1 MFPETVIASF
11 TSTVAYDV
19 VVNADMLKDASG
31 GSGVIKAVAW
41 SSQSS
46 TSKFGGFYV
55 EDFNGTSVTIP
66 LQTNGI
72 QPDIVLSYNNGAGIS
87 DPYQVLIVYCVGQ
100 RAYLDIYDLQDVGLS
115 TFNIPTTPSFSTIL
129 STVCD
134 GFPHIDMFSDIS
146 SIPTGCMS
154 CVAVEHFGIVWAAN
168 GTANLMG
175 YFADVNTPTSSAIAL
190 GSDAFMPDIAGQKD
204 YATGLYRAQIAYA
217 SATSL
222 AGGAGSGAVT
232 TTGGLMYM
240 EWDVL
245 SNTALTNT
253 LLQAGQFYYPRIE
266 AMGRYDNETMP
277 LHVKYE
283 IAVVKDKGTTNHEQ
297 VWGFNNV
304 TGGSNLSAPQ
314 FPAATDYVMS
324 PCVAVGITV
333 QGTPA
338 AHIGNGQYT
347 VGMYPW
353 STTSLYAR
361 DIDAVNDTLISPSLW
376 YEVNTDTVS
385 YHWDLNKNM
394 AVTNCSNSG
403 DDIMTAWYNGA
414 DVVCKYSQPNT
425 MAFRPA
431 KGNITKAGTHSNINA
446 QIAGDNLQISGNSVN
461 ASYIVRD
468 MGGKL
473 ILRGSLPSDG
483 VLSMQELA
491 AGTYILSIKEANN
504 AQYRTKFSKQ

>member
-1 MFPETVIASF
+1 
-11 TSTVAYDV
+11 
-19 VVNADMLKDASG
+19 
-31 GSGVIKAVAW
+31 
-41 SSQSS
+41 
-46 TSKFGGFYV
+46 
-55 EDFNGTSVTIP
+55 
-66 LQTNGI
+66 
-72 QPDIVLSYNNGAGIS
+72 
-87 DPYQVLIVYCVGQ
+87 
-100 RAYLDIYDLQDVGLS
+100 
-115 TFNIPTTPSFSTIL
+115 
-129 STVCD
+129 
-134 GFPHIDMFSDIS
+134 
-146 SIPTGCMS
+146 
-154 CVAVEHFGIVWAAN
+154 
-168 GTANLMG
+168 MG
-175 YFADVNTPTSSAIAL
+175 YFADVNTP
-190 GSDAFMPDIAGQKD
+190 GSLPTPMGTDAFMPDIAGQMD
-204 YATGLYRAQIAYA
+204 FASGNYRAQIAYA

-245 SNTALTNT
+245 SSTALTNT

-266 AMGRYDNETMP
+266 AIGRYDNETMP

-314 FPAATDYVMS
+314 FPATTDYVMS

-333 QGTPA
+333 QSAPA

-361 DIDAVNDTLISPSLW
+361 DVDAVFGNLISPSSW
-376 YEVNTDTVS
+376 YEVNTDTVG

-403 DDIMTAWYNGA
+403 DDIMAAWYNGA

-425 MAFRPA
+425 MAFPPT
-431 KGNITKAGTHSNINA
+431 KGNITKGGTKGNISA
-446 QIAGDNLQISGNSVN
+446 QVAGDNLQINGNSVN

-468 MGGKL
+468 MSGKL
-473 ILRGSLPSDG
+473 ILRGALPADG
-483 VLSMQELA
+483 FLSMQELA
-491 AGTYILSIKEANN
+491 AGTYMLSIKEANN
-504 AQYRTKFSKQ
+504 AEYRTKFSKQ